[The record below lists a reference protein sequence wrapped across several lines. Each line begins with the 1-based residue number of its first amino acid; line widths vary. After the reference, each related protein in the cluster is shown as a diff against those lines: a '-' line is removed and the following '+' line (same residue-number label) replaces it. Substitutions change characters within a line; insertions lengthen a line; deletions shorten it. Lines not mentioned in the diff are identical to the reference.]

1 MVQKSKVKEDKQN
14 EWLFTLSGRKA
25 AIKLVRE
32 AYDDTRAVNKRGLFE
47 GGAVGGGTTLA

>member
-1 MVQKSKVKEDKQN
+1 MVQKSKVVEDKQS

-32 AYDDTRAVNKRGLFE
+32 AYDDTRAVNKRVCLRVVWG
-47 GGAVGGGTTLA
+47 VGVQR